1 MCGILGANTDEF
13 SVREGLRYMHRGE
26 EELRFARVG
35 DASFGFQRHAVV
47 AVDEEITQPYRSGGH
62 VTLANGELFG
72 HRELRASL
80 RQPGRPEGTDIE
92 VLHHLLLERG
102 VEAIG
107 ELNMMIAGA
116 LYEEGSGRLT
126 LFRDWI
132 GEEPLHYVFDES
144 TGRWCFGSTIASVTR
159 ATRAPLARIRE
170 VTPGTIVRL
179 SPWGDTEVR
188 YYDVETT
195 PTLEDVDYEEVTTRT
210 RELLERSAAARTWT
224 EVPVAC
230 LVSGGTDSLI
240 TLYLL
245 LKYGKFDKPLPIYTF
260 HCDDLPVGPGTDLF
274 HAKQVAQFFGSRVE
288 HRIVTVSRKDV
299 IDAIPFVVQ
308 ALEDKRG
315 RDFNV
320 FTAIYNRF
328 LAEVIARD
336 GNKVVYEGEGP
347 DEALGTY
354 SSWRSST
361 ISSEDMAKPRF
372 RKRLLANLHKGVL
385 LRTSKVMMHFG
396 PLECRS
402 FFLDRDLLTFLAS
415 LPPEIVRRGDRKK
428 GVLVDAFVD
437 VLPRELLERP
447 KARPQDATGIT
458 RILDGLTEEE
468 LNFRRILEEYL
479 DQLRQNRYVSW
490 HPPASLM
497 PPLR

>member
-1 MCGILGANTDEF
+1 MCGILGANSADY
-13 SVREGLRYMHRGE
+13 SVREGLRYMRRGLE
-26 EELRFARVG
+26 EVRIAKVG
-35 DASFGFQRHAVV
+35 EATFGFQRHAVV
-47 AVDEEITQPYRSGGH
+47 AVDEEITQPYQSGGRL
-62 VTLANGELFG
+62 TLANGELFG
-72 HRELRASL
+72 YRALRAGL
-80 RQPGRPEGTDIE
+80 REPGKPNGTDIE
-92 VLHHLLLERG
+92 VLHHWLHENG
-102 VEAIG
+102 FEKIG
-107 ELNMMIAGA
+107 DLDMMIAGA
-116 LYEEGSGRLT
+116 VYEEGSKRLV

-132 GEEPLHYVFDES
+132 GEEPLHYTFDES
-144 TGRWCFGSTIASVTR
+144 NGAWCFGSTIATVTR
-159 ATRAPLARIRE
+159 ATRAPLSAIRE
-170 VTPGTIVRL
+170 VTPGTFVKL
-179 SPWGDTEVR
+179 SPWGDTEQV
-188 YYDVETT
+188 YYDVEST
-195 PTLEDVDYEEVTTRT
+195 PTLEDVRYEDATAKI
-210 RELLERSAAARTWT
+210 RELLEASAAARTWT

-260 HCDDLPVGPGTDLF
+260 HCEDLPAGPGTDVF
-274 HAKQVAQFFGSRVE
+274 HAKKVASYFGDRVD
-288 HRIVTVSRKDV
+288 HRIVSVTKEDV
-299 IDAIPFVVQ
+299 INSIPEVVA

-354 SSWRSST
+354 SSWRSSQ
-361 ISSEDMAKPRF
+361 IAMDDMATPKF

-396 PLECRS
+396 PMECRS
-402 FFLDRDLLTFLAS
+402 FFLDRALLTYLAS
-415 LPPEIVRRGDRKK
+415 LPPEIVRKADRKK
-428 GVLVDAFVD
+428 GVLVDAFTD

-458 RILDGLTEEE
+458 GVLDKLPEEQ
-468 LNFRRILEEYL
+468 LAFAKIFEEYL
-479 DQLRQNRYVSW
+479 DQLRQNRFLSW
-490 HPPASLM
+490 RPPTSQM
-497 PPLR
+497 PPPR